1 MRTVKNILENKA
13 VQYNTI
19 DANTLVIDALNEL
32 NTVDMSYL
40 VVMEGDKFKG
50 IFSER
55 DYSRNV
61 ILKGRASKDTTVK
74 EVMTTD
80 LPMVSFSDTLEH
92 CMNEMITKKARYLLA
107 FDEDENFAGVSTI
120 HDLLREII
128 ANKEAAFDHAAA
140 SRLIDH
146 DEKGRIY

>member
-1 MRTVKNILENKA
+1 MRTVKNILKNKA

-19 DANTLVIDALNEL
+19 EPNTLVIDALNEL

-40 VVMEGDKFKG
+40 VVLEGDQYKG

-61 ILKGRASKDTTVK
+61 ILKGRASKDTTVA

-80 LPMVSFSDTLEH
+80 LPIVNFSDTLEH

-107 FDEDENFAGVSTI
+107 FDEDEKFAGVITI

-128 ANKEAAFDHAAA
+128 ANKEEAFDHATA